1 MDLLKNVLVWF
12 GKMILL
18 IDLLL
23 LIFSNYWVALLVV
36 YFSWCPSIIIQNLP
50 LFILLDLF
58 QRIPDFIEKL
68 NIWKTK
74 H

>member
-1 MDLLKNVLVWF
+1 
-12 GKMILL
+12 MIIL

-23 LIFSNYWVALLVV
+23 LIFSDYWVAWLAAC
-36 YFSWCPSIIIQNLP
+36 FSWCPSIILQNFP
-50 LFILLDLF
+50 LLVLLDLI
-58 QRIPDFIEKL
+58 QRIPDFKEKL

>member
-1 MDLLKNVLVWF
+1 
-12 GKMILL
+12 MIIL

-23 LIFSNYWVALLVV
+23 LIFSNYWVAWLAAF
-36 YFSWCPSIIIQNLP
+36 FSWCPSIIIQIFP
-50 LFILLDLF
+50 LLILLDTI
-58 QRIPDFIEKL
+58 QRIPDFKEKL